1 MSNKQQKKRK
11 KPSEIF
17 DLDNI
22 VAGLRSNVSFV
33 EKIQEHIT
41 ALRDVN
47 LEHVLAEKVKLT
59 EEDALTLAAMKVDHH
74 SLIVLKE
81 ALQHVPGN
89 LTRYT
94 KGSSMHFSYVLKF
107 FNALAKEETQRS
119 FRKKMMFD

>member
-11 KPSEIF
+11 KPSAIF
-17 DLDNI
+17 DSDNI
-22 VAGLRSNVSFV
+22 VAGLRLNVSYV

-41 ALRDVN
+41 AL
-47 LEHVLAEKVKLT
+47 EHILAEKVKLT

-94 KGSSMHFSYVLKF
+94 KGSSMHFSYVLKI